1 MATPFPE
8 LTRAEEQVM
17 QILWRLGPSAV
28 KDVLAELP
36 APQPALTTVSTI
48 VRILEQKGFVGYEPV
63 GRGYRYYPLVAQDEY
78 RRFSLRKLLRGYFG
92 GSFSQL
98 VSFFAQ
104 DENLDAAQLDALLR
118 EAQPDAPDPAAD
130 GDGNDEEPAT
140 PPATPLA
147 P

>member
-1 MATPFPE
+1 MQPPFPE

-17 QILWRLGPSAV
+17 QILWQLGPSHV
-28 KDVLAELP
+28 KDVQAALP
-36 APQPALTTVSTI
+36 TPAPALTTVSTI

-63 GRGYRYYPLVAQDEY
+63 GRGYRYHALVAQDDY

-118 EAQPDAPDPAAD
+118 QAQAD
-130 GDGNDEEPAT
+130 EPTDKTGPT
-140 PPATPLA
+140 PPPPAEPQ

>member
-1 MATPFPE
+1 MQPPFPE

-17 QILWRLGPSAV
+17 QILWQLGPSHV
-28 KDVLAELP
+28 KDVQAALP
-36 APQPALTTVSTI
+36 APTPALTTVSTI
-48 VRILEQKGFVGYEPV
+48 VRILEQKGFVGYEPI
-63 GRGYRYYPLVAQDEY
+63 GRGYRYHALVAQDDY

-118 EAQPDAPDPAAD
+118 QAQAD
-130 GDGNDEEPAT
+130 EPTDKTGPT
-140 PPATPLA
+140 PPPPAEPQ

>member
-1 MATPFPE
+1 
-8 LTRAEEQVM
+8 M
-17 QILWRLGPSAV
+17 QILWQLGPSHV
-28 KDVLAELP
+28 KDVQAALP
-36 APQPALTTVSTI
+36 APAPALTTVSTI

-63 GRGYRYYPLVAQDEY
+63 GRGYRYHALVAQDDY

-92 GSFSQL
+92 GSFTQL

-118 EAQPDAPDPAAD
+118 AAQADVSAEAD
-130 GDGNDEEPAT
+130 GPT
-140 PPATPLA
+140 PPPPAEPQ

>member
-1 MATPFPE
+1 MSTPFPE

-17 QILWRLGPSAV
+17 QIIWRRGPSAV
-28 KDVLAELP
+28 KDLLAELP
-36 APQPALTTVSTI
+36 APAPALTTVSTI

-63 GRGYRYYPLVAQDEY
+63 GRGYRYHALVAQDDY

-92 GSFSQL
+92 GSFTQL

-118 EAQPDAPDPAAD
+118 QAQADAPPAAE
-130 GDGNDEEPAT
+130 NPAT
-140 PPATPLA
+140 TDPQP
-147 P
+147 

>member
-1 MATPFPE
+1 MQPPFPE

-17 QILWRLGPSAV
+17 QILWQLGPSHV
-28 KDVLAELP
+28 KDVQAALP
-36 APQPALTTVSTI
+36 APAPALTTVSTI
-48 VRILEQKGFVGYEPV
+48 VRILEQKGFVGYKPI
-63 GRGYRYYPLVAQDEY
+63 GRGYRYHALVAQDDY

-118 EAQPDAPDPAAD
+118 QAQAD
-130 GDGNDEEPAT
+130 EPTDKTGPT
-140 PPATPLA
+140 PPPPAEPQ

>member
-1 MATPFPE
+1 MQPPFPE

-17 QILWRLGPSAV
+17 QILWQLGPSHV
-28 KDVLAELP
+28 KDVQAALP
-36 APQPALTTVSTI
+36 TPAPALTTVSTI

-63 GRGYRYYPLVAQDEY
+63 GRGYRYHALVAQDDY

-118 EAQPDAPDPAAD
+118 QAQAD
-130 GDGNDEEPAT
+130 EPT
-140 PPATPLA
+140 DKTGPTSPPPAEPQ

>member
-1 MATPFPE
+1 MQPPFPE

-17 QILWRLGPSAV
+17 QILWQLGPSHV
-28 KDVLAELP
+28 KDVQAELP
-36 APQPALTTVSTI
+36 TPAPALTTVSTI

-63 GRGYRYYPLVAQDEY
+63 GRGYRYHALVAQDDY

-104 DENLDAAQLDALLR
+104 DENLDAAQLDTLLR
-118 EAQPDAPDPAAD
+118 QAQTDEPTHEADP
-130 GDGNDEEPAT
+130 T
-140 PPATPLA
+140 PPSPTEPQ

>member
-1 MATPFPE
+1 MQPPFPE

-17 QILWRLGPSAV
+17 QILWQRGPSVV

-36 APQPALTTVSTI
+36 APAPALTTVSTI

-63 GRGYRYYPLVAQDEY
+63 GRGYRYYALVAQDDY

-92 GSFSQL
+92 GSFTQL

-118 EAQPDAPDPAAD
+118 QAEAAPDAPAPTPTDPQ
-130 GDGNDEEPAT
+130 P
-140 PPATPLA
+140 
-147 P
+147 